1 MFFFIDFGFSKP
13 LIDIE
18 IKFSLGCLYK
28 ILTIISYRYLI
39 KDIIINLFEPNLG
52 KNQVKWEIDP
62 YIENDEYLPDIL
74 KFNMAAMLI
83 IFMWTVY

>member
-1 MFFFIDFGFSKP
+1 MFFFIDFDFSKP

-18 IKFSLGCLYK
+18 IRFSLGCLNNF
-28 ILTIISYRYLI
+28 LTIISYRYLI

-62 YIENDEYLPDIL
+62 YIENDEYLTDIL